1 LEVTRILLDTSA
13 YSAFMRG
20 HAEVKLVVQK
30 AEEIHLSPV
39 VLGALHAGFR
49 SSQHRSRNQR
59 DLHVFLSSPRVVVA
73 DIGEETALRYAEIV
87 SFLRATGTPVPTNDI
102 WIAAGAMQHG
112 LEILTTDTH
121 YLRIPQ
127 VLVHCC
133 EVSPAS

>member
-1 LEVTRILLDTSA
+1 
-13 YSAFMRG
+13 M
-20 HAEVKLVVQK
+20 QQ
-30 AEEIHLSPV
+30 AEEIYFSPV
-39 VLGALHAGFR
+39 VLGELHAGFR
-49 SSQHRSRNQR
+49 GGRHRSRNQR
-59 DLHVFLSSPRVVVA
+59 ELHVFLSSPRVVVA

-87 SFLRATGTPVPTNDI
+87 NFLRTGGTPVPTNDI

-112 LEILTTDTH
+112 LEILTTEAH